1 MKIPEI
7 RIASFYKNQLAKE
20 YDVTYTAVS
29 MALKY
34 VHNSKKSKAMRH
46 RAKEL
51 LLEEAAKIE
60 D

>member
-1 MKIPEI
+1 MKIREI
-7 RIASFYKNQLAKE
+7 KLAPFFKNQLARE
-20 YDVTYTAVS
+20 FDVTYTAVS

-34 VHNSKKSKAMRH
+34 VHNSQKSKAIRH
-46 RAKEL
+46 CAKEL